1 MNEAKLHG
9 RFREHGFDGFGETF
23 QAVNTGDKDVFDASV
38 LEFGDD

>member
-1 MNEAKLHG
+1 MDKTELDLC
-9 RFREHGFDGFGETF
+9 FREHGFDGFGETF